1 VHVTN
6 DIARGLSTPITHAE
20 RMKTL
25 YGSAIPSPAD
35 ERETISV
42 PVVGEEEDGHTN
54 HVPKSHLI
62 AIITPRLEET
72 FELVRNRLE
81 TSGFDKLAG
90 RQVVL
95 TGGAAQ
101 LPGTR
106 ELAGMILDKQV
117 RIGKPTRIS
126 GLAEAT
132 GGPAFATAA
141 GLLHFATS
149 ERAETRG
156 RDQAASDAPKGMFG
170 RIGGW
175 LRENL

>member
-1 VHVTN
+1 
-6 DIARGLSTPITHAE
+6 
-20 RMKTL
+20 
-25 YGSAIPSPAD
+25 
-35 ERETISV
+35 
-42 PVVGEEEDGHTN
+42 
-54 HVPKSHLI
+54 
-62 AIITPRLEET
+62 
-72 FELVRNRLE
+72 
-81 TSGFDKLAG
+81 
-90 RQVVL
+90 
-95 TGGAAQ
+95 
-101 LPGTR
+101 
-106 ELAGMILDKQV
+106 MILDKQV

-156 RDQAASDAPKGMFG
+156 RDQATSDAPKGMFG